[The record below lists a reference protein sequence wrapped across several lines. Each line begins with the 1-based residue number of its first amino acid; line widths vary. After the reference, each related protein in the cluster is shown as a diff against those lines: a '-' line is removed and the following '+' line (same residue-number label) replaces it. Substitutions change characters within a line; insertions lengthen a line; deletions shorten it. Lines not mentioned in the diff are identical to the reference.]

1 MHACACTHT
10 HTTFF
15 KSAFKHWK
23 EPETCSCIL
32 ENVDL
37 LCALVNSAFSLFC
50 SFKHQDFIN
59 IFRHYYIDSCL
70 NEVVCPC

>member
-15 KSAFKHWK
+15 KSAFKYWK

-32 ENVDL
+32 ENVD
-37 LCALVNSAFSLFC
+37 
-50 SFKHQDFIN
+50 
-59 IFRHYYIDSCL
+59 
-70 NEVVCPC
+70 